1 MDKNTYPYKPT
12 NRREQ
17 GKTNEGER
25 IYNNSKNRKAV
36 RNKLHKENYTNICFK
51 FNIDKEKDII
61 DWLDSKESLKGYIV
75 HLINKDKGT
84 NF

>member
-1 MDKNTYPYKPT
+1 MIRETYPYKPT

-17 GKTNEGER
+17 GKTNEGKR
-25 IYNNSKNRKAV
+25 IYNNSKNRRAT
-36 RNKLHKENYTNICFK
+36 RNRLHKENYANICLK
-51 FNIDKEKDII
+51 FNVEKEKDIV

-75 HLINKDKGT
+75 NLINKDQGT